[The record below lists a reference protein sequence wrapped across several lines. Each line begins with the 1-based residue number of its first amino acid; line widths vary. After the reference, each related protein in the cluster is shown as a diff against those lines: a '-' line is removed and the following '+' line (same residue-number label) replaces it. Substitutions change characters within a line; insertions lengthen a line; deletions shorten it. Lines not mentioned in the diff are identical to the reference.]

1 MYQIRIEFTFDSGHR
16 LLDYNGKCAHPHGHT
31 YRAEVFLESK
41 TLDRL
46 GLVHDFTDLK
56 ERLKS
61 WVDENWDHAFLVN
74 SRDSE
79 LISGFAGVALARV
92 YQFPDQNP
100 SCEVMSREL
109 YEKTVELCGVTP
121 LKVRLWESVNQ
132 FAEYHGAH
140 RPGDD

>member
-16 LLDYNGKCAHPHGHT
+16 LLDYDGKCAYPHGHT
-31 YRAEVFLESK
+31 YRAEVFLESQ

-56 ERLKS
+56 ERIKS

-79 LISGFAGVALARV
+79 LISGFASVALARV
-92 YQFPDQNP
+92 YQFQDQNP
-100 SCEVMSREL
+100 SLEVMSREL
-109 YEKTVELCGVTP
+109 YEKTLELCGVNP
-121 LKVRLWESVNQ
+121 VKVRLWESVNQ
-132 FAEYHGAH
+132 FAEYHAEYH
-140 RPGDD
+140 SES

>member
-16 LLDYNGKCAHPHGHT
+16 LLDYDGKCAYPHGHT
-31 YRAEVFLESK
+31 YRAEVFLESQ

-56 ERLKS
+56 DRIKN

-74 SRDSE
+74 SRDTE
-79 LISGFAGVALARV
+79 LISALSGVALARV
-92 YQFPDQNP
+92 YQFPNQNP

-109 YEKTVELCGVTP
+109 YERAVELCGVTP
-121 LKVRLWESVNQ
+121 VKVRLWESVSQ
-132 FAEYHGAH
+132 FAEYYGES
-140 RPGDD
+140 

>member
-16 LLDYNGKCAHPHGHT
+16 LLDYNGKCAYPHGHT
-31 YRAEVFLESK
+31 YRAEVFLESQ

-56 ERLKS
+56 ERIKS

-79 LISGFAGVALARV
+79 LISGFASVALARA
-92 YQFPDQNP
+92 YQFQDQNP
-100 SCEVMSREL
+100 SLEVMSREL
-109 YEKTVELCGVTP
+109 YEKTLELCGVNP
-121 LKVRLWESVNQ
+121 VKVRLWESVNQ
-132 FAEYHGAH
+132 FAEYHAEYH
-140 RPGDD
+140 SES